1 MFICKTPEELK
12 KAYQKIQ
19 SDTILVEEFIEKET
33 EFCYDSF
40 SVNDGNVVV
49 MPFKATYLRT
59 KPGSYG
65 NYIKYTPTAEPDIV
79 EKVSKMISKIGF
91 SGIFEAEFLLA
102 KDGTIYFWKLIL
114 EIRHGVI
121 R

>member
-40 SVNDGNVVV
+40 SINDGNVVV

-91 SGIFEAEFLLA
+91 SGIL
-102 KDGTIYFWKLIL
+102 KQNSC
-114 EIRHGVI
+114 
-121 R
+121 